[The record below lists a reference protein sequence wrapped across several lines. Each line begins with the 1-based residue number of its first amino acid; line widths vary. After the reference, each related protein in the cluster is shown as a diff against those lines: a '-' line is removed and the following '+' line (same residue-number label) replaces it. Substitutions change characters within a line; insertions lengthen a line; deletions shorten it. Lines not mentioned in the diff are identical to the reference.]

1 LNETVTAVEIVAN
14 MTTRTDV
21 LESCL
26 AELNLNMPTCSFDI
40 SQALANPLDLYRS
53 YLATILA
60 GLVGCNEEDAFKS
73 IQWPNNIFNGDLAV
87 VLPKLQPGAKA
98 DKLAVELLE
107 KVLAVWVIKILQYS
121 LTQHSFPKITHS
133 SRCLS
138 LKAYIFASL

>member
-1 LNETVTAVEIVAN
+1 

-21 LESCL
+21 LEDCL
-26 AELNLNMPTCSFDI
+26 AGLNLNMPTCSLDT

-60 GLVGCNEEDAFKS
+60 ALVDCNDEDAFKS

-98 DKLAVELLE
+98 DKLAVALLQ
-107 KVLAVWVIKILQYS
+107 KVLVLCEVAIPQ
-121 LTQHSFPKITHS
+121 
-133 SRCLS
+133 
-138 LKAYIFASL
+138 